1 MKVTIEPAT
10 AQAVAKALLTAVSK
24 DKNRRHLQGVHVQP
38 TEDGATLQATDGY
51 RLHRVAVSM
60 GGDVSADTTGHLLG
74 GRELCK
80 ALSDAGK
87 AAKKDGGTVSVIV
100 ADSCA
105 QVTGGGFTVT
115 VPVIVA
121 EFPDTASLFDG
132 SDDMETGAAF
142 NGDYMGD
149 AFQAAQLIAE
159 VGLAGWQDSHGVTVQ
174 TMRVRKCARVTSRSG
189 DKVPAVTFDA
199 LIMPQRVK
207 G

>member
-1 MKVTIEPAT
+1 MEYAT

-24 DKNRRHLQGVHVQP
+24 DKNRPHLQGVHVQP
-38 TEDGATLQATDGY
+38 TQDGATLQATDGY
-51 RLHRVAVSM
+51 RLHRVTVSM
-60 GGDVSADTTGHLLG
+60 GGDVSADTTGYLFG

-87 AAKKDGGTVSVIV
+87 VAKKDGGPVSVIV
-100 ADSCA
+100 AETCA

-121 EFPDTASLFDG
+121 EFPDTSSLFDG
-132 SDDMETGAAF
+132 SDDMETGATF

-159 VGLAGWQDSHGVTVQ
+159 LGLARWQDSHGVTVQ

-189 DKVPAVTFDA
+189 DEVPAVTFDA
-199 LIMPQRVK
+199 LVMPQRVK

>member
-1 MKVTIEPAT
+1 
-10 AQAVAKALLTAVSK
+10 
-24 DKNRRHLQGVHVQP
+24 
-38 TEDGATLQATDGY
+38 
-51 RLHRVAVSM
+51 
-60 GGDVSADTTGHLLG
+60 
-74 GRELCK
+74 
-80 ALSDAGK
+80 
-87 AAKKDGGTVSVIV
+87 V

-159 VGLAGWQDSHGVTVQ
+159 LGLARWQDSHGVTVQ

-189 DKVPAVTFDA
+189 DEVPAVTFDA
-199 LIMPQRVK
+199 LIMPQRVAQGTRQATQTPFILGRGSWVPLRAKRCGHYAVSKRGYGRQSLQRRRPHDRRRRVPGGFVRVRFPQRARRYRRGTAKLLK